1 MAENDQAQEK
11 TEEPTQRRLEKA
23 REDGD
28 VLSSKETFVFATSLC
43 GLLIIASLGLLTN
56 QMLDS
61 WASLFSF
68 SSGESLQRLRT
79 SKAWDSLFLLL
90 VVSAIFGV
98 PTLVIV
104 TFAQAMVGGGLQFN
118 LKSIAFK
125 PEKIDPIKGLGRI
138 FGVKGLVEL
147 LKSVAK
153 VGLLTA
159 FVIGFLW
166 FVIPNIVFLSASS
179 LIDAIQYL
187 YRMLLLLMLILV
199 LILAAIGLGDYLWS
213 RHSWMKKLRMSQQDL
228 KDEYKE
234 TEGSPEV
241 KSRMRRLQMEASQ
254 RAMQQSA
261 AVENVKD
268 ATVII
273 TNPTHFAVALKYQ
286 HNDDAVPIII
296 AMGKDTLAQR
306 IIEKAAESDK
316 TVVRVPLLARAL
328 YFTGDIGAAVTEQLY
343 SAVATILAYV
353 YQLEQGLEAELKD
366 VEIPNE
372 LIFDETGK
380 VEGN

>member
-56 QMLDS
+56 QILDS
-61 WASLFSF
+61 WAALFSF
-68 SSGESLQRLRT
+68 SSGESLQALRT
-79 SKAWDSLFLLL
+79 SRAWDSLILLL
-90 VVSAIFGV
+90 IVSAVFGV
-98 PTLVIV
+98 PTLAIV
-104 TFAQAMVGGGLQFN
+104 AFAQAMVGGGLQFN

-153 VGLLTA
+153 VGLLTS

-166 FVIPNIVFLSASS
+166 FVIPNIVYLSASS
-179 LIDAIQYL
+179 LIDAVQYL
-187 YRMLLLLMLILV
+187 YRTLMLLMLVLV
-199 LILAAIGLGDYLWS
+199 LILGAIGLGDYLWS
-213 RHSWMKKLRMSQQDL
+213 RHSRMKKLRMSQQDL

-286 HNDDAVPIII
+286 HNDDAVPIIL
-296 AMGKDTLAQR
+296 AMGKDILAQR
-306 IIEKAAESDK
+306 IIEKAAESNK
-316 TVVRVPLLARAL
+316 TVVRVPVLARAL

-353 YQLEQGLEAELKD
+353 YQLEQGIEADLKD

-380 VEGN
+380 VEGS

>member
-56 QMLDS
+56 QILDS
-61 WASLFSF
+61 WASLFFF
-68 SSGESLQRLRT
+68 SSGESLQSLRT

-90 VVSAIFGV
+90 IVSSIFGV

-104 TFAQAMVGGGLQFN
+104 TFAQAMVGGGIQFN

-125 PEKIDPIKGLGRI
+125 PEKIDPVKGLGRI
-138 FGVKGLVEL
+138 FGVKGLAEL
-147 LKSVAK
+147 IKSVAK

-159 FVIGFLW
+159 FVIGFIW
-166 FVIPNIVFLSASS
+166 AVMPNIVFLSASS

-187 YRMLLLLMLILV
+187 YRMLMLLILIIV
-199 LILAAIGLGDYLWS
+199 LILAAISLGDYLWS

-241 KSRMRRLQMEASQ
+241 KSRIRRLQMEASQ
-254 RAMQQSA
+254 RARQQNA

-273 TNPTHFAVALKYQ
+273 TNPTHFAVALKYE
-286 HNDDAVPIII
+286 HNDDPAPIII

-306 IIEKAAESDK
+306 IIEKAAENDK

-372 LIFDETGK
+372 FIFDETGK
-380 VEGN
+380 VEGS